1 MHWLIDGYNLMHAG
15 GRIGQGIKPEQFCR
29 ARRRFLDELSEALGA
44 EMANDTTVVFDA
56 NTPPFDFPLDSFYRG
71 LRVVFA
77 LGDENADARIESMIA
92 EHATPKTLTVVSTD
106 RRIRQAATRR
116 RAGSM
121 TAEQYW
127 QLIDD
132 RKERMQRERSSRR
145 DSARSVAK
153 TESQEDDTAF
163 WLRAFGEIDESPE
176 IQELSAPQD
185 TLLSDAEIERIV
197 REVEREFGESDPL
210 RVNISRKPRRS

>member
-15 GRIGQGIKPEQFCR
+15 GRIGQGVKPEQFCR
-29 ARRRFLDELSEALGA
+29 ARRRFLDELADALGS
-44 EMANDTTVVFDA
+44 EMANDTTIVFDA
-56 NTPPFDFPLDSFYRG
+56 NTPPFDFPLDSFHRG

-92 EHATPKTLTVVSTD
+92 KHATPKTLTVVSTD
-106 RRIRQAATRR
+106 RRIRHAANRR

-132 RKERMQRERSSRR
+132 RKERMQRERASKRKT
-145 DSARSVAK
+145 AKPVAK
-153 TESQEDDTAF
+153 TEAAKDDTAF
-163 WLRAFGEIDESPE
+163 WLRTFGEIDESPE

-185 TLLSDAEIERIV
+185 TLLSDAEIEQIA
-197 REVEREFGESDPL
+197 REVEREFNASDPT
-210 RVNISRKPRRS
+210 RTRRSRKPK